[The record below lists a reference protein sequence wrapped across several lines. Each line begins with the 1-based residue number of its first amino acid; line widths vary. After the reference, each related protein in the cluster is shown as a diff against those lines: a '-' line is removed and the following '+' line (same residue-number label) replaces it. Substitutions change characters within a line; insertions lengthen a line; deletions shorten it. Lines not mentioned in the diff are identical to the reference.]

1 MLNVSQSSLHRSP
14 LLHFSWFTWK
24 DWVLSR
30 AEVCR
35 RNWFSPFSAI
45 IPNPRGLYEGWD
57 LAELKWFI
65 IFINP
70 KASVILGSRKSTMN
84 MLKSCYSHWNSPREV
99 LKCCWETNPK
109 TDSHLPAAFA
119 SVGSKWWDLHHDFD
133 SRCPTSLTKII
144 VNHGKSI
151 NSFHCWL

>member
-1 MLNVSQSSLHRSP
+1 MWASQACIDPHFCTFSDLHGKT
-14 LLHFSWFTWK
+14 WFK
-24 DWVLSR
+24 
-30 AEVCR
+30 
-35 RNWFSPFSAI
+35 
-45 IPNPRGLYEGWD
+45 
-57 LAELKWFI
+57 AELKFAEEIGSLRFLPLSQTHGVFTKAGIWLNWNDSSTRKHRWFWG
-65 IFINP
+65 
-70 KASVILGSRKSTMN
+70 ASRKTTMN

-133 SRCPTSLTKII
+133 SRCPTSRKSS

-151 NSFHCWL
+151 NSFHCWF